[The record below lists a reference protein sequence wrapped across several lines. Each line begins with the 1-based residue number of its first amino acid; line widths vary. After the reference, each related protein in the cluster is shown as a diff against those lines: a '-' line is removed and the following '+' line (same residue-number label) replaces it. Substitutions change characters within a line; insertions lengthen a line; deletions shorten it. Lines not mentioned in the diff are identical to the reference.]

1 MFSSFANLL
10 ADLTVLE
17 NVLLPNQIQFDSTTN
32 NRAKEI
38 LEKVGLKDQLF
49 KRANKISGGQAQR
62 AAIARGLVNNPTI
75 VLADEPTGNLDSV
88 TAKNVVEVMKKMAKD
103 LGQTFIVVTHERAQF
118 GDVDR
123 VITIK
128 DGRAFEGRTL
138 PRVGGYR
145 IMSFAKFAFLL
156 VLVCSIPV
164 FYAYGQL
171 DDKPPQGI
179 LRSGIVGV
187 KLLDAYFGTSTEK
200 MEVGPGDKNVPF
212 TVKFANISTA
222 DIVGIKRTTI
232 STDILPFT
240 TGNKLSNPCGQQH
253 KGNTRKQFLPHI
265 LCGHI

>member
-1 MFSSFANLL
+1 MTKIYGEAETKVRALDNVSFSVKKGEFVLIIGSSGSGKSTLLNMVGLLERPTEGRVLVDGFDTSDLTDNEISAFRNKKLGFVFQFSNLL

-17 NVLLPNQIQFDSTTN
+17 NVLLPSQIQLDSTTN

-103 LGQTFIVVTHERAQF
+103 LGQTFIIVTHERAQF

-128 DGRAFEGRTL
+128 DGRAFEGEHSPEL
-138 PRVGGYR
+138 
-145 IMSFAKFAFLL
+145 
-156 VLVCSIPV
+156 
-164 FYAYGQL
+164 
-171 DDKPPQGI
+171 
-179 LRSGIVGV
+179 
-187 KLLDAYFGTSTEK
+187 
-200 MEVGPGDKNVPF
+200 EVV
-212 TVKFANISTA
+212 A
-222 DIVGIKRTTI
+222 
-232 STDILPFT
+232 
-240 TGNKLSNPCGQQH
+240 
-253 KGNTRKQFLPHI
+253 
-265 LCGHI
+265 

>member
-1 MFSSFANLL
+1 LTKIYGEAETKVKALDNVSFSVKKGEFVLIIGSSGSGKSTLLNMVGLLDRPTEGRVLVDGFDTSDLTDNEISAFRNKKLGFVFQFSNLL

-17 NVLLPNQIQFDSTTN
+17 NVLLPSQIQFDSTTN

-88 TAKNVVEVMKKMAKD
+88 TARNIVQLMKTMAKD

-128 DGRAFEGRTL
+128 DGRAFEGEHSPEL
-138 PRVGGYR
+138 
-145 IMSFAKFAFLL
+145 
-156 VLVCSIPV
+156 
-164 FYAYGQL
+164 
-171 DDKPPQGI
+171 
-179 LRSGIVGV
+179 
-187 KLLDAYFGTSTEK
+187 
-200 MEVGPGDKNVPF
+200 EVV
-212 TVKFANISTA
+212 A
-222 DIVGIKRTTI
+222 
-232 STDILPFT
+232 
-240 TGNKLSNPCGQQH
+240 
-253 KGNTRKQFLPHI
+253 
-265 LCGHI
+265 